1 MTRLIRQ
8 ESQYRQFN
16 PGTKYGSAWTSSVGC
31 PNWGT
36 PHGWGLM
43 QLDVLN
49 SSCGELH
56 RDGKYR
62 PFAEAL
68 WNWKENLKVGYA
80 FLTGEKK
87 GMTKSEI
94 LAYEKDMKRWY
105 KDNPTDSI
113 VSYSN
118 QLEGRV
124 TFMHASSTNFSGVNW
139 GILSQSFYSFMD
151 AMWVK
156 SYNGNS
162 RGFYYE
168 LVVPKSNKLKPYWQL
183 NRMNSNNHNY
193 VEAVGNQN
201 E

>member
-62 PFAEAL
+62 PSAEAL

-118 QLEGRV
+118 QVEGRV

-162 RGFYYE
+162 RGFYYQ
-168 LVVPKSNKLKPYWQL
+168 LVVPDDEELKPYWQL